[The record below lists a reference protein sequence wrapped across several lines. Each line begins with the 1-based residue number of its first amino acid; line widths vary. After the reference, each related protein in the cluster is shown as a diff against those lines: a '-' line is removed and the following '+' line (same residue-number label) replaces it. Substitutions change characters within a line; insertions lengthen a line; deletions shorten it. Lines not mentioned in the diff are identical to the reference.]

1 MSRLSFRTSFGLAAL
16 LLWLLPLGAAA
27 TPLAPPSISVNGYEP
42 TLADLGCST
51 GEDGVVHCSGSGL
64 SGPGGGWT
72 LQSWNVDLD
81 QDPQVSAFFAV
92 KNNTLAP
99 LFFSLSF
106 LVPISAIGPPIT
118 VDGSIA
124 GSLTRLDGTAALNSS
139 GTASIYTALIDGVVT
154 QRLLNA
160 PYSVST
166 GTSATIGPAA
176 FGPTVLGQAA
186 SNNIAL
192 HINFTL
198 SPGDIASFTAVFNVV
213 PEPGTAALL
222 GAGLV
227 GLLAF
232 ARRRTSA

>member
-1 MSRLSFRTSFGLAAL
+1 MSRRLFRTSPGLVVL

-27 TPLAPPSISVNGYEP
+27 TSVGPTVSINGYTP
-42 TLADLGCST
+42 SAADLGCST
-51 GEDGVVHCSGSGL
+51 GEDGVTHCSGATL
-64 SGPGGGWT
+64 NGPGGGWT
-72 LQSWNVDLD
+72 LQNWIVDLD
-81 QDPQVSAFFAV
+81 PDPQVFAVFGV
-92 KNNTLAP
+92 KNNLAVP
-99 LFFSLSF
+99 QFFSLTF

-124 GSLTRLDGTAALNSS
+124 GSLTRLDGTAVLNSS
-139 GTASIYTALIDGVVT
+139 GTASIYTALIDGIVT

-160 PYSVST
+160 PQSVST
-166 GTSATIGPAA
+166 LTSTTIGPAA

-186 SNNIAL
+186 TSNIAL